1 MKFELTHP
9 KVWEKLAEKQM
20 PMRNKIK
27 IYEKLGGAYRFG
39 ESGGEQVFNKMT
51 ELLKY
56 KLNEG
61 DESSPE
67 ETIKGLTEMTMGQLE
82 RIADY
87 ANMISQRMSEGQ
99 QLDSWMY
106 SQITLAVDQL
116 NSVHDAMDGD
126 DGKREPMKEE
136 QPGLWA
142 NIRAKKARGEKPA
155 HGNSDA
161 HKDAVKAG
169 KEINKNESVRTK
181 YPLKDGRYQF
191 DVKDGVGY
199 LTYGGKELS
208 SGDYDWEDGSNSFW
222 MSHSSWGGQKA
233 FDSGKDVINY
243 FKSKRITQP

>member
-1 MKFELTHP
+1 MKFEVTHP
-9 KVWEKLAEKQM
+9 KIWKKLAEKEM
-20 PMRNKIK
+20 PMKNKIQ
-27 IYEKLGGAYRFG
+27 IYEKLGGAYRLG
-39 ESGGEQVFNKMT
+39 KNEGEQVFNKMT
-51 ELLKY
+51 ELLRSRI
-56 KLNEG
+56 NEG

-67 ETIKGLTEMTMGQLE
+67 ETIKGLAEMTMGQLE

-87 ANMISQRMSEGQ
+87 ANMISKRMSEGQ

-126 DGKREPMKEE
+126 DGEREPMKE
-136 QPGLWA
+136 
-142 NIRAKKARGEKPA
+142 
-155 HGNSDA
+155 S
-161 HKDAVKAG
+161 VK
-169 KEINKNESVRTK
+169 TK
-181 YPLKDGRYQF
+181 YPLKDGKYQF

-199 LTYGGKELS
+199 LTYGGKKIS

-233 FDSGKDVINY
+233 FDTGKDIINY